1 MNSNPATVKRVMLQ
15 PWVLGGAIAAIGMTA
30 TAAQAAPL
38 EEFQYDPQTEQISF
52 VLPDGVVPN
61 RFMMAQPARVV
72 IDIPNTQ
79 IGDLPLEQ
87 QFDGAVKRIELVQ
100 SNPQLARVIVEMSPQ
115 ATFERGQVNFQ
126 NVGDAAPQKDRWVL
140 KLLLK
145 SKGALPAG
153 RPAPASPIGESAP
166 TPTPIAAKLPTETLA
181 ERAARKPGS
190 QPSVTPASPI
200 PVAIAPSPLPNLT
213 PEIVAKPPTPAIVA
227 KPAPAVELPPGME
240 GVVDT
245 VVPTTV
251 PTPAPIALLP
261 PQPIVPIAVVPRTPI
276 VPTPAPVV
284 PDLSN
289 VPIARLPEA
298 PAANVPPPPPLL
310 QASIINRAPANP
322 NGPAASVM
330 PTPVMRPDLQSS
342 GGSSPLVS
350 VPPLASITPVTPIA
364 PVPSSPSL
372 LEIPGLPPAP
382 SQPIASSPMP
392 APLPTLAP
400 AAPNQTVPN
409 RNANRDTNRDTLPP
423 LPDVSLRSGLGNAT
437 TATPVPSLFPPAPQ
451 FGTLPSTPAPVMVA
465 AALPSTGV
473 VEFGQRLPGP
483 TTTAALPTLP
493 SGYTV
498 PPTGGTVIALDNLT
512 TGGVVLPAGTLLSL
526 RYEQPQSLKLNS
538 GQRQQGLLT
547 LQSPI
552 VDSQGRLLASA
563 GSMVLGEFIT
573 SGEGSQFTTQSLTVA
588 NRNLSLL
595 AQSDVLRSTKQVK
608 NNRLLQNSGIGAVAG
623 AILGGLNGSVLGGA
637 AAGAAITY
645 AISPKETTLQ
655 PGQVLQVK
663 LLQDF
668 FAAR

>member
-1 MNSNPATVKRVMLQ
+1 MNSNPATVKRLMLQ
-15 PWVLGGAIAAIGMTA
+15 PWVLSGAIAAIGMTA

-153 RPAPASPIGESAP
+153 RPAPASPIGQSVP
-166 TPTPIAAKLPTETLA
+166 VPTPIAVKPPTETLA
-181 ERAARKPGS
+181 ERAARQPGS
-190 QPSVTPASPI
+190 QPSVTPISPI
-200 PVAIAPSPLPNLT
+200 PVAIAPSPLPNLI
-213 PEIVAKPPTPAIVA
+213 PGVVAQPTIPAIAA

-245 VVPTTV
+245 VVPTTA
-251 PTPAPIALLP
+251 PA
-261 PQPIVPIAVVPRTPI
+261 
-276 VPTPAPVV
+276 PAPVV
-284 PDLSN
+284 PDLTN

-330 PTPVMRPDLQSS
+330 PTPVMRPDLQSGGGASS

-350 VPPLASITPVTPIA
+350 VPPLASITPVAPTVPSPIA
-364 PVPSSPSL
+364 PAPSSPSAPSL

-400 AAPNQTVPN
+400 AAPNSTVPNPTVPNPTVPN
-409 RNANRDTNRDTLPP
+409 RSTNRDTNRDTLPP

-437 TATPVPSLFPPAPQ
+437 AATPVPSPSLFPTTPQ
-451 FGTLPSTPAPVMVA
+451 FGTLPPTPAPVMVA

-483 TTTAALPTLP
+483 APTTAALP
-493 SGYTV
+493 SGYAV
-498 PPTGGTVIALDNLT
+498 PSAGGTVIALDNLT

-526 RYEQPQSLKLNS
+526 RYEQPQALKLSS

-637 AAGAAITY
+637 AAGAAIAY